1 VKVTLTFED
10 VPGGVKTDISL
21 GEHEYDE
28 SSLAHKTAAMVI
40 HFLDSMQVKTDQ
52 AQFEQVPPKSM
63 LVTPVQRAIQ
73 VVRG

>member
-1 VKVTLTFED
+1 MKVTLTFED
-10 VPGGVKTDISL
+10 APGGVRTDI
-21 GEHEYDE
+21 DINPDDFDV
-28 SSLAHKTAAMVI
+28 SSNAHKTVAMVLG
-40 HFLDSMQVKTDQ
+40 FLESMQVKTDQ